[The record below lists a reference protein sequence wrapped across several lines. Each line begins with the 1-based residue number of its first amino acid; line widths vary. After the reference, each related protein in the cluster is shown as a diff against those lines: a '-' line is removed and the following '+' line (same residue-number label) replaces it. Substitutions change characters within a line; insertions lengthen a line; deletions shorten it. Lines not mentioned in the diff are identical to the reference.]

1 MPIRTRTYTRSL
13 RCMTHNNNNMKKL
26 LLIIALFPLLA
37 LGQQTAQLNFTRK
50 NNTQLGKW
58 QVVDLPTSL
67 FIYSV
72 PQGQVLTYIPPAYY
86 RGKKCAV
93 GIWQGGKGELTS
105 LDVSEVYKNSL
116 PFMIQNGLTPY
127 SILPNKDT
135 LWHILV
141 CIHSNIQG
149 AYRDPLRQ
157 IVPWI
162 LDSLKDVTTGKR
174 LTYDSAYTWASGLS
188 EGGSGTWALFMV
200 DSLLSKRVHFNVAMA
215 NGGYDDNLVKLM
227 SNLQAAIR
235 HGVIFLPYIGTQD
248 PGFNPGGFLAYKSFL
263 ETNAPGQFFPRI
275 ITNGTHGPNVWDVP
289 WKSRGFWDTIGLFGY
304 KAAPVNPLKGKAKLW
319 VDSLTKHYPNTFF
332 HFADSSTAKHNFTS
346 WGVTVYTSDDPGQ
359 WTSGGPYSPDMFL
372 FNLKDG
378 LYKVQLIIG
387 DDAGNT
393 DTATITLKAYGPPA
407 CPAPRKVK
415 TLQVQAFGLWIIVP
429 LEAAKIGYDDGNP

>member
-1 MPIRTRTYTRSL
+1 
-13 RCMTHNNNNMKKL
+13 MKKL
-26 LLIIALFPLLA
+26 LFIIAILPLLA
-37 LGQQTAQLNFTRK
+37 LGQQTAQLNFKYK
-50 NNTQLGKW
+50 NNTLLGKW

-86 RGKKCAV
+86 RGGKCAV
-93 GIWQGGKGELTS
+93 GVWQGGKGELTS

-116 PFMIQNGLTPY
+116 PYMIQNGLTPY

-174 LTYDSAYTWASGLS
+174 LVYDSAYTWASGLS

-248 PGFNPGGFLAYKSFL
+248 PGYNPGGFLAYNAFL
-263 ETNAPGQFFPRI
+263 KTNAPGQYFPRV
-275 ITNGTHGPNVWDVP
+275 ITNGTHSGNVWDVP
-289 WKSRGFWDTIGLFGY
+289 WKSRGFWDSLGTFGY
-304 KAAPVNPLKGKAKLW
+304 KATTPPTLPARPVIAKALI
-319 VDSLTKHYPNTFF
+319 DSPVINYPTTSVYLY
-332 HFADSSTAKHNFTS
+332 DSSYAVKGATLNNSYFMLDSMPSNSGAKGLVLPNS
-346 WGVTVYTSDDPGQ
+346 RGCW
-359 WTSGGPYSPDMFL
+359 L
-372 FNLKDG
+372 FNLAPGGYRAKLRAFDSATN
-378 LYKVQLIIG
+378 YV
-387 DDAGNT
+387 
-393 DTATITLKAYGPPA
+393 DTAYIRFQVNGPSA
-407 CPAPRKVK
+407 CPAPRKVSS
-415 TLQVQAFGLWIIVP
+415 LQIPFLNTWLPVP
-429 LEAAKIGYDDGNP
+429 PEAAKIGYDDGNP